1 MKNKIIPIAI
11 FVAAILFV
19 SFFSFFRGKNETS
32 QTEDLGNT
40 SQIIFFYG
48 DGCPHCKIVEK
59 YISDNDIGDKVAFQ
73 EKEIYKNKRN
83 SAMLLEKAKVCG
95 IDEASIGV
103 PFLWDGEKCY
113 TGDKDLIKFF
123 DNKINE
129 NK

>member
-1 MKNKIIPIAI
+1 MKDKIIPIAI
-11 FVAAILFV
+11 FVAAMLLV
-19 SFFSFFRGKNETS
+19 SFFAFFRGKNETS

-59 YISDNDIGDKVAFQ
+59 YISDNDIRDKVAFQ

-83 SAMLLEKAKVCG
+83 SAMLLEKAKACG

-103 PFLWDGEKCY
+103 PFL
-113 TGDKDLIKFF
+113 
-123 DNKINE
+123 
-129 NK
+129 